1 MNSTHPAEDVILRT
15 DEHAGVILLK
25 AGGSFG
31 DPVELSA
38 DEARELAVKLNLLAD
53 ELE

>member
-1 MNSTHPAEDVILRT
+1 MNSTHPEEDVT
-15 DEHAGVILLK
+15 VQADAAAGVILLK

-31 DPVELSA
+31 DPVELTA
-38 DEARELAVKLNLLAD
+38 DDARELATKLNLLAD

>member
-1 MNSTHPAEDVILRT
+1 MNSTHPEEDVT
-15 DEHAGVILLK
+15 VQKDDASGVILLK

-31 DPVELSA
+31 DPVELTA
-38 DEARELAVKLNLLAD
+38 DAARELATRLNHLAD